1 MFNNLFLK
9 FDYDEETNS
18 ILVKRRTREKS
29 EKKIY
34 LAVNLFA
41 PEMETIGQLEFEI
54 DKEKFTGRGNIQVP
68 EMIRNST
75 PLSQKISL
83 VTEGIVAL
91 KRTVKIKP
99 QEKIE
104 LDLIIAVGESK
115 EIPLENIKN
124 IKIKKMWKKHLKYQK
139 HR

>member
-1 MFNNLFLK
+1 
-9 FDYDEETNS
+9 
-18 ILVKRRTREKS
+18 
-29 EKKIY
+29 
-34 LAVNLFA
+34 
-41 PEMETIGQLEFEI
+41 METIGQLEFEI

-75 PLSQKISL
+75 PLSQKKISL

-115 EIPLENIKN
+115 RNSIRE
-124 IKIKKMWKKHLKYQK
+124 Y
-139 HR
+139 

>member
-1 MFNNLFLK
+1 
-9 FDYDEETNS
+9 
-18 ILVKRRTREKS
+18 
-29 EKKIY
+29 
-34 LAVNLFA
+34 
-41 PEMETIGQLEFEI
+41 METIGQLEFEI

-115 EIPLENIKN
+115 EI
-124 IKIKKMWKKHLKYQK
+124 YC
-139 HR
+139 